1 MIRLQNCP
9 LQLLSNTQDQGPR
22 DSTHATQACTQN
34 TLAMWETTKAHVY
47 QQTLGFTQYQNNLV
61 QTYGFAKVCT
71 PKQSRNRPMVILQ
84 SVPSTKT
91 IS

>member
-1 MIRLQNCP
+1 MDLQFDPIAKLSDCR
-9 LQLLSNTQDQGPR
+9 LLSNTQDQGPR

-34 TLAMWETTKAHVY
+34 TLAMWESTQAHIF

-61 QTYGFAKVCT
+61 TDLWLCKDEY
-71 PKQSRNRPMVILQ
+71 
-84 SVPSTKT
+84 TKT

>member
-1 MIRLQNCP
+1 MDLQYGP
-9 LQLLSNTQDQGPR
+9 IAKLSTTNYYLTLKTKGTR

-47 QQTLGFTQYQNNLV
+47 QSDTWIYAV
-61 QTYGFAKVCT
+61 
-71 PKQSRNRPMVILQ
+71 PKQSRNRLMALQ
-84 SVPSTKT
+84 NMYTKT